1 MAENEIIKLDKKV
14 AVIEQ
19 KIDNL
24 SDKIA
29 DYQADNKEDHKA
41 VRDLIVDLDSKKA
54 GKWVEDAMRRL
65 NWAVILAVVGGILTV
80 ILK

>member
-1 MAENEIIKLDKKV
+1 MAETEIIKLDKKV

-41 VRDLIVDLDSKKA
+41 VRDLIIELDNKKA
-54 GKWVEDAMRRL
+54 GVWVEDAMKRL
-65 NWAVILAVVGGILTV
+65 NWVVILAVLGGILTI

>member
-1 MAENEIIKLDKKV
+1 MADIEIIKLDKKV

-24 SDKIA
+24 AEKI
-29 DYQADNKEDHKA
+29 DNYQTDNKEDHKD

-54 GKWVEDAMRRL
+54 GKWVEDAMKRL
-65 NWAVILAVVGGILTV
+65 NWVVILAVLGGILTV